1 MNKKDGKD
9 GVCPLR
15 TSRTILRAQGGQ
27 SKQHVDHSVH
37 ASQRACVSHG
47 LPKLPFAQPA
57 VRDSEGHG
65 VEVEHTHH
73 QYEAKLACRNS
84 VSHTHPR

>member
-1 MNKKDGKD
+1 MPSEDLED
-9 GVCPLR
+9 YTQSTRRPEQATR
-15 TSRTILRAQGGQ
+15 T
-27 SKQHVDHSVH
+27 DHSVH

-65 VEVEHTHH
+65 VEHTRH

-84 VSHTHPR
+84 VSHTHPG